1 MTSAAKVSLIIDEM
15 IIAKFK
21 SREDALKQLIG
32 KGLLPK
38 NFFPKFKPVPLDPNP
53 DITFIYKDIE
63 EKTER
68 RWREL
73 TMARELGQKSVKK
86 NKALDK
92 EVNSLNNVCYYC
104 EQKNTLLQRA
114 HVGPRIA
121 EVHQALWE
129 KYRKNREETLE
140 FFIDKCEEAARCYEI
155 TPACRKCNN
164 RLERPFK
171 GLDAN
176 DMPIMV

>member
-15 IIAKFK
+15 IIIESK
-21 SREDALKQLIG
+21 SREDAIKHLMG

-38 NFFPKFKPVPLDPNP
+38 NFPQAKPTPLDPYP
-53 DITFIYKDIE
+53 DITFRYKYIE
-63 EKTER
+63 EKTDR

-86 NKALDK
+86 NKTLDK
-92 EVNSLNNVCYYC
+92 EVNNLNNVCFYC
-104 EQKNTLLQRA
+104 KQKNALLERA
-114 HVGPRIA
+114 HVGPRVA

-129 KYRKNREETLE
+129 KYRKNRDETLE